1 MFPGKQQTR
10 LPRPVDRKLG
20 LCASPPKAT
29 ESGNPESA
37 PHSSVRGALVS
48 PTSICSLPMPRV
60 GDQLRGS
67 LPGGP
72 RGSVRAEAQ
81 VKPASLVSSSAGH
94 RQWMSQ
100 GFLAEC
106 SELLFVPAS
115 WRGCHFLLQGIFPTQ
130 GPNPCLLHWQAD
142 SLPLCHLGSAL
153 FILLFL
159 ISCWPKSVT

>member
-37 PHSSVRGALVS
+37 PHSSVCGALVS
-48 PTSICSLPMPRV
+48 PTSSCSLLMPKV

-72 RGSVRAEAQ
+72 SGSVRAEAQ

-100 GFLAEC
+100 GFLLEC

-115 WRGCHFLLQGIFPTQ
+115 WRLRAGTREVFVGRSVGGSVPQG
-130 GPNPCLLHWQAD
+130 
-142 SLPLCHLGSAL
+142 LPASGLKG
-153 FILLFL
+153 
-159 ISCWPKSVT
+159 VTCRHVG

>member
-1 MFPGKQQTR
+1 MFPGKQQTQ

-29 ESGNPESA
+29 ASGNPESA
-37 PHSSVRGALVS
+37 PHSSVCGAFVS
-48 PTSICSLPMPRV
+48 PTSIYSLAMPRV
-60 GDQLRGS
+60 GDQFRGS

-72 RGSVRAEAQ
+72 RWLSEGSSP

-100 GFLAEC
+100 GFLREC

-115 WRGCHFLLQGIFPTQ
+115 WGLRAGTQEVFVGWSAGGSVPQ
-130 GPNPCLLHWQAD
+130 GPPD
-142 SLPLCHLGSAL
+142 SGLKGMTCRG
-153 FILLFL
+153 
-159 ISCWPKSVT
+159 VG